1 MEPRTD
7 WQETIPADE
16 AERFARYAEELRELQ
31 RARARRRPYRP
42 VDRGLHAKANAGLE
56 AELRVLGD
64 LPPAARAG
72 VFAGPKTYR
81 AYVRFSNGI
90 GARQSDAK
98 PDVRGIAIKVVGVSG
113 KKPARPPNSMRRSGV
128 SRK

>member
-7 WQETIPADE
+7 WQETIAAGE
-16 AERFARYAEELRELQ
+16 AERFEGYAEQLRELQ
-31 RARARRRPYRP
+31 RARARRRPDRP

-56 AELRVLGD
+56 AEFRVLAD
-64 LPPAARAG
+64 LPEAARAG
-72 VFAGPKTYR
+72 VFARPQSYR

-98 PDVRGIAIKVVGVSG
+98 PDVRGIAVKVL
-113 KKPARPPNSMRRSGV
+113 
-128 SRK
+128 